1 MRAGLHANYR
11 KAMAAKS
18 FQVRDVDAG
27 REYVEA
33 YVRYIHYVEA
43 IYEDSVR
50 PAVGHYPEG
59 ATAPHDDK

>member
-1 MRAGLHANYR
+1 
-11 KAMAAKS
+11 MAAKS